1 MGAFL
6 TRLFATYADILTSVR
21 SSPPYRG
28 PSLLNGTLPYRPL
41 LLEERTHSFG
51 SGLEPR
57 YIFGAR
63 PLDQ

>member
-1 MGAFL
+1 VGVFL
-6 TRLFATYADILTSVR
+6 THLFATYADILSSAR
-21 SSPPYRG
+21 SSKPYDS
-28 PSLLNGTLPYRPL
+28 PSSLNGTLPYRPSFAGKT
-41 LLEERTHSFG
+41 RSFG